1 MAKGSYDIVGMRSSA
16 TKITKLM
23 DTYRTN
29 REKINSVVEETT
41 QYWEDPVN
49 KDYVQKFQNL
59 KQDMESVQ
67 NLMNAYAE
75 YLRQAAKVIEDET
88 TV

>member
-1 MAKGSYDIVGMRSSA
+1 MAKGSYDISGMRSSA
-16 TKITKLM
+16 SKITTAM

-41 QYWEDPVN
+41 QYWEDPIK
-49 KDYVQKFQNL
+49 KDDREKL
-59 KQDMESVQ
+59 PSRKQDMERVQ
-67 NLMNAYAE
+67 KLMNAYAE
-75 YLRQAAKVIEDET
+75 YRTQGGKVIEQGT